1 MSFATYFKASSYA
14 MIAVAMLALMLAG
27 GLHLALG
34 TVFAAVMLVAW
45 NLEGTKWQ
53 LSERVGLAIVL
64 LSIPLFLL
72 DWQYQRSIGEAPGRL
87 GVNALAHLIVFL
99 SAIKL
104 LQVKSDRDWVFLYLI
119 SFFELLLAAG
129 LSFNPVFLGTLTL
142 YLLCALSTVIAFE
155 IRKAQRGVKPAETRL
170 LVPPDSRVFRKLV
183 GTRAKRDVEASRL
196 PLVAFS
202 LLILIF
208 ILALPLF
215 FVAPRAG
222 SATISRGG
230 SGLTNFIGFSESVR
244 IGEIGNLKQN
254 NQVVMRVR
262 IEEDDFARQP
272 QLKWRGVALD
282 EFTGRAWKKSSEAR
296 RSDQKLIERGFFRLG
311 TTEALQRLT
320 TQTVFLEPLD
330 SAVLFAAPR
339 ALAIQGDFPYLRVD
353 AEGSIQS
360 RPHDLDRI
368 MYTVV
373 SDTTEPAPDAL
384 RRDMRPYSPSYKRY
398 RENPQSLD
406 PRVADYARATILKAG
421 ARNRFDQAKA
431 IESELRDNFG
441 YTLQMRAGGS
451 DPLADFIFNV
461 RDGHCEYF
469 STAMAVMLRTQR
481 IAARVVNGFLPG
493 EFNEAAGAYTVRQS
507 DAHSWVEVYFPGTNA
522 WVTFDPTPAAG
533 RTEPQ
538 SSGLTAQLGKYA
550 EALELIWFQYVVG
563 YDKQEQRALATSLHN
578 RVFDYR
584 RIAAEVFGSVKSK
597 VPAISSKGTVFVLAL
612 VTILVS
618 LILIRVL
625 RLGWRRGLAISRG
638 TPEPERTAIEFYERL
653 TALLSDRGLA
663 RLSDQTPLEFASK
676 LGLQEAL
683 TITRL
688 YNRVRFGSEELSAAE
703 QREIDQALMDLEG
716 TERPRMVNGKW

>member
-1 MSFATYFKASSYA
+1 MSFATYFRASSYA
-14 MIAVAMLALMLAG
+14 MIAVAMLALVLAG
-27 GLHLALG
+27 GLHLGL
-34 TVFAAVMLVAW
+34 TLCFAAVMVLAW
-45 NLEGTKWQ
+45 NLEGKKWQ
-53 LSERVGLAIVL
+53 LSERVGLVIVL
-64 LSIPLFLL
+64 LSVPLFLL
-72 DWQYQRSIGEAPGRL
+72 DWKYQRAIGEAPGRL

-104 LQVKSDRDWVFLYLI
+104 LQVKSDRDWAFLYLI

-129 LSFNPVFLGTLTL
+129 LSFSPVFLGTLTL

-155 IRKAQRGVKPAETRL
+155 IRKAQRGIKPAETRL

-183 GTRAKRDVEASRL
+183 GTRAKRDIEASRL

-202 LLILIF
+202 LLFLIF

-230 SGLTNFIGFSESVR
+230 AGLTNFIGFSESVR
-244 IGEIGNLKQN
+244 LGEIGDLKQN
-254 NQVVMRVR
+254 NGVVMRVR
-262 IEEDDFARQP
+262 TEEAKSARQP

-282 EFTGRAWKKSSEAR
+282 EFTGRAWKKSFEAR

-320 TQTVFLEPLD
+320 TQTFFLEPLD

-339 ALAIQGDFPYLRVD
+339 ALAIQGDFPFVRVD
-353 AEGSIQS
+353 VEGSIQS
-360 RPHDLDRI
+360 RPRDLDRI
-368 MYTVV
+368 MYTVI
-373 SDTTEPAPDAL
+373 SDTTEPDPETL
-384 RRDMRPYSPSYKRY
+384 RRDMRPYSPSYQRY
-398 RENPQSLD
+398 WESLPSLD
-406 PRVADYARATILKAG
+406 RRVADYAGATILNAS
-421 ARNRFDQAKA
+421 ARNRYDAAKA
-431 IESELRDNFG
+431 IESELRDNYS
-441 YTLQMRAGGS
+441 YTLQMRASGP
-451 DPLADFIFNV
+451 DPLSDFLFNV
-461 RDGHCEYF
+461 RAGHCEYF

-507 DAHSWVEVYFPGTNA
+507 DAHSWVEVYFPETNS

-533 RTEPQ
+533 RAEPQ
-538 SSGLTAQLGKYA
+538 SSGLTAQMGKYA

-563 YDKQEQRALATSLHN
+563 YDKQEQRALATWLHN

-584 RIAAEVFGSVKSK
+584 RSASDVFSRLKSK
-597 VPAISSKGTVFVLAL
+597 VPAISSKGTVFVLGL
-612 VTILVS
+612 VTILVT

-625 RLGWRRGLAISRG
+625 RLGWRQGLTLSRG
-638 TPEPERTAIEFYERL
+638 TPDPDRTAVEFYERL
-653 TALLSDRGLA
+653 AALLADRGLA
-663 RLSDQTPLEFASK
+663 RLSDQTPLEFASR

-683 TITRL
+683 TITKL
-688 YNRVRFGSEELSAAE
+688 YNRVRFGSQKLSPAE
-703 QREIDQALMDLEG
+703 QREINQALLDLEG
-716 TERPRMVNGKW
+716 AERL